1 MGVSNHE
8 RSFRG
13 IAPASE
19 GRGAPG
25 EAEMERCSDRF
36 TYYAVVPTFF
46 ALLLASPAF
55 GTSIPQDGD
64 AVKGLGHPGCDR
76 IDAKA
81 CVQQAI
87 DAMGGEQRLAAIH
100 GVSYDVIGHTVLSE
114 QSYRQQPFITSYER
128 DKVVVD
134 FDKRRIVRDV
144 HMTWPESDPHQADL
158 DITLITTTQGGVYHS
173 KQGDSPCSL
182 ADLDNAN
189 DTLALGPE
197 RLLLNAAAAG
207 DLRYVPSQWLRATP
221 HSVVEF
227 TWQGVPVKV
236 LLNAYNHLP
245 DAMERTRT
253 FKDWWYAWGDVNQRI
268 YFDNWR
274 VVQGVVYP
282 TNSIDQRNGVWYAST
297 QVLDP
302 AFNVAIDD
310 KKFAM
315 DPAVAAKSAQSKG
328 WNREFSDKKRVDLA
342 PGIELYEGSWNTT
355 IIKQDDGV
363 LVIEAPISTSYVK
376 GILAKVR
383 SEYPDVPIKGV
394 LSTSDSWP
402 HMAGVREAVA
412 EGVPVYVL
420 DLNKPLLDR
429 LVNAPHR
436 LQPDA
441 LQTDPKSPHWVMVGD
456 RLEIG
461 HGANRVELY
470 PLRGASTER
479 QYMVYFPE
487 QKVLYASDTLVL
499 NDDKTLYDPD
509 LMYEVVQAAAR
520 EHLQVN
526 TVYAMHQGPTPW
538 ADVQHLVDQA
548 MKPTESGKSA
558 S

>member
-1 MGVSNHE
+1 MRV
-8 RSFRG
+8 RD
-13 IAPASE
+13 
-19 GRGAPG
+19 GAHIG
-25 EAEMERCSDRF
+25 AVEMERRIDCR
-36 TYYAVVPTFF
+36 ACCNVMPMLF
-46 ALLLASPAF
+46 ALLLAAPAF
-55 GTSIPQDGD
+55 GASIPQDGD
-64 AVKGLGHPGCDR
+64 TVKGSGHPGCDR

-81 CVQQAI
+81 CVQRAI
-87 DAMGGEQRLAAIH
+87 DAMGGEQRLAGIH
-100 GVSYDVIGHTVLSE
+100 SASYETIGHTVLSE

-128 DKVVVD
+128 DKVTVD
-134 FDKRRIVRDV
+134 FDKQRTTRDV
-144 HMTWPESDPHQADL
+144 HLTWPESDPHQADL
-158 DITLITTTQGGVYHS
+158 DITLITTPQGGVYHS

-182 ADLDNAN
+182 TDLDNAN

-197 RLLLNAAAAG
+197 RVLLNAAAAG
-207 DLRYVPSQWLRATP
+207 DLHYASSQWLRATP

-253 FKDWWYAWGDVNQRI
+253 FKDMWYAWGDVDQRI
-268 YFDNWR
+268 YFDNWH

-282 TNSIDQRNGVWYAST
+282 TNSIDQRNGVWYASA

-302 AFNVAIDD
+302 AFSITVDD

-315 DPAVAAKSAQSKG
+315 DASVAAKSAQSKG
-328 WNREFSDKKRVDLA
+328 WNREFSDKKRTELA
-342 PGIELYEGSWNTT
+342 PGVELYQGSWNAT

-363 LVIEAPISTSYVK
+363 LVLEAPISASYVK
-376 GILAKVR
+376 GMLAKVR
-383 SEYPDVPIKGV
+383 NEYPGVPIKGV

-412 EGVPVYVL
+412 ENVPVYVL
-420 DLNKPLLDR
+420 DLNKPIVER

-441 LQTDPKSPHWVMVGD
+441 LQTDPKVPHWVVVGD

-461 HGANRVELY
+461 QGANRVELY

-487 QKVLYASDTLVL
+487 HKLLYASDTLVL

-509 LMYEVVQAAAR
+509 LMYEVIQAAVR

-548 MKPTESGKSA
+548 MKPAQSGKSA

>member
-1 MGVSNHE
+1 MDH
-8 RSFRG
+8 RIDR
-13 IAPASE
+13 
-19 GRGAPG
+19 RT
-25 EAEMERCSDRF
+25 RCTVLS
-36 TYYAVVPTFF
+36 ALM
-46 ALLLASPAF
+46 LLLASPAYAA
-55 GTSIPQDGD
+55 SIPQDGD
-64 AVKGLGHPGCDR
+64 TVKGSEHPGCDH

-87 DAMGGEQRLAAIH
+87 DAMGGEQRLAGIH
-100 GVSYDVIGHTVLSE
+100 SASYDAIGHTVLSE

-128 DKVVVD
+128 DKVLVD
-134 FDKRRIVRDV
+134 FDKQRIVRDV
-144 HMTWPESDPHQADL
+144 HLTWPESDPHQADL
-158 DITLITTTQGGVYHS
+158 DVTLITTAQGGVYHS

-207 DLRYVPSQWLRATP
+207 DLHYAPSQWLRATP
-221 HSVVEF
+221 HTVVEF

-236 LLNAYNHLP
+236 LLNAFNHLP
-245 DAMERTRT
+245 DAMERTRP
-253 FKDWWYAWGDVNQRI
+253 FKDMWYAWGDVDQRL
-268 YFDNWR
+268 YFDNWHI
-274 VVQGVVYP
+274 VQGVVYP
-282 TNSIDQRNGVWYAST
+282 TNTIDQRNGIWYSST

-302 AFNVAIDD
+302 AFNVIVDD

-315 DPAVAAKSAQSKG
+315 DATVAAKSAQSKG
-328 WNREFSDKKRVDLA
+328 WNREFSDKKRVELA
-342 PGIELYEGSWNTT
+342 PGIELYQGSWNTT

-363 LVIEAPISTSYVK
+363 LVLEAPISATYVK

-383 SEYPDVPIKGV
+383 SEYPGVPIKGV

-402 HMAGVREAVA
+402 HMAGVREVVA
-412 EGVPVYVL
+412 AGIPVYVL

-429 LVNAPHR
+429 LVSAPHR
-436 LQPDA
+436 SKPDA
-441 LQTDPKSPHWVMVGD
+441 LQIDPKAPHWVVVGD
-456 RLEIG
+456 RLEVG
-461 HGANRVELY
+461 HGPNRVELY

-487 QKVLYASDTLVL
+487 QKLLYASDTLVL

-509 LMYEVVQAAAR
+509 LMYEVMQAAAR

-538 ADVQHLVDQA
+538 VDVQHLVDQA
-548 MKPTESGKSA
+548 MKPADAGKSA